1 MKDILH
7 PLVKQFMPF
16 AQKRMGFDKPPR
28 LFLRNDPENA
38 QNPLGKTAYY
48 DPEQMS
54 VTLYINGRHPKDIM
68 RSLSHELVHH
78 TQNCNG
84 QFDGTSE
91 MGEGYAQNDEHLRE
105 MERQAYEQG
114 NLCFRD
120 WEDSIKGT
128 IYIQNMNVNIQKEG
142 KNDMSLKDWK
152 NNELK
157 TLLSEKWGF
166 SFNLLNES
174 QEQTIEEEAPVDTRV
189 EKCKKL
195 QADLRRADAIGSAGA
210 VSSYSDDYGYYASM
224 ERAYEMGEIEKKMK
238 AANCDQFLGEELD
251 EAKHD
256 DEELEEGAASSGR
269 VVTPDRGGEDRRAGD
284 ERKRPMEEANDLKVG
299 YPGGPKSARHPDH
312 VAGKVQGRRGNLTS
326 GELLDNL
333 SGDETFDDLTQ
344 MFSQLKNPIFT
355 RLASDLLNDRGSYD
369 GSLARWYHK
378 KASSDDKEL
387 YHRMKRVWD
396 YGPVSGLKD
405 YSGEGFRGGDKNKRP
420 MEEAEEKGKYDDGDE
435 KDEKCDHVPCKDKD
449 KKEKMDEQKIRRII
463 RKLVKEAMTKK
474 AK

>member
-84 QFDGTSE
+84 QFDDIGE
-91 MGEGYAQNDEHLRE
+91 LGEGYAQNDDHLRE

-142 KNDMSLKDWK
+142 KNKMSLNDWK

-174 QEQTIEEEAPVDTRV
+174 QEEAADDETLNEEE
-189 EKCKKL
+189 
-195 QADLRRADAIGSAGA
+195 
-210 VSSYSDDYGYYASM
+210 DD
-224 ERAYEMGEIEKKMK
+224 
-238 AANCDQFLGEELD
+238 
-251 EAKHD
+251 
-256 DEELEEGAASSGR
+256 ELEEGAASSGR
-269 VVTPDRGGEDRRAGD
+269 AVTPDRGGEDRRAGD
-284 ERKRPMEEANDLKVG
+284 ERKRPMEEA
-299 YPGGPKSARHPDH
+299 
-312 VAGKVQGRRGNLTS
+312 
-326 GELLDNL
+326 
-333 SGDETFDDLTQ
+333 
-344 MFSQLKNPIFT
+344 
-355 RLASDLLNDRGSYD
+355 
-369 GSLARWYHK
+369 
-378 KASSDDKEL
+378 
-387 YHRMKRVWD
+387 
-396 YGPVSGLKD
+396 
-405 YSGEGFRGGDKNKRP
+405 
-420 MEEAEEKGKYDDGDE
+420 EEKGKYDDGDG
-435 KDEKCDHVPCKDKD
+435 KDEKCDHVPCKDQD
-449 KKEKMDEQKIRRII
+449 KKEKMDERNYLDTMGGADMKLNDKQKEQLGYLLAKRGEKLSLDPVKRKRQINYYIKMLDNRAKEKLDQTPAYMDKDDDKPAIRMMSEQKIRRII
-463 RKLVKEAMTKK
+463 RKLVKEAVAKK
-474 AK
+474 AR